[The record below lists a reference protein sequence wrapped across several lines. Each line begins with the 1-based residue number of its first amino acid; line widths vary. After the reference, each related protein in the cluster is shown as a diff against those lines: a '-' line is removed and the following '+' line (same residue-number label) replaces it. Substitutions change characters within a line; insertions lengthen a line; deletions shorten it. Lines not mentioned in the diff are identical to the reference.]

1 MKMDQHSFTP
11 LAKRGLYWSE
21 PKVLFVADLHLGKEA
36 TFCRE
41 GIAVPRG
48 ASERTLKVI
57 AQMLQ
62 QTAASQLMILGDL
75 FHAKSSLAADMRDL
89 FESFLLRMTGVH
101 VTLVKGN
108 HDRAVG
114 ELPTQWPM
122 TIVESPYLFGGIE
135 LSHFPDQATPECELR
150 IAGHVHPAVRLRGGG
165 QAEGKLACFH
175 YDAKHRCLT
184 LPAVGEFTG
193 TKQIRPV
200 GQDRVWVVSE
210 DEVIEIDRRHV
221 V

>member
-1 MKMDQHSFTP
+1 MKMDQHAFTP
-11 LAKRGLYWSE
+11 LAKRGLYWPESQ
-21 PKVLFVADLHLGKEA
+21 VLFVADLHLGKEA

-48 ASERTLKVI
+48 ASERTLEAI
-57 AQMLQ
+57 TQMLQ

-75 FHAKSSLAADMRDL
+75 FHAKSSLADDMRDL
-89 FESFLLRMTGVH
+89 FESFLLHMTDIH

-114 ELPTQWPM
+114 ALPTHWPM
-122 TIVESPYLFGGIE
+122 TIDESPFLFGDIE
-135 LSHFPDQATPECELR
+135 LSHFPDRAAPECALR
-150 IAGHVHPAVRLRGGG
+150 ISGHVHPAVRLRGGG

-175 YDAKHRCLT
+175 YDAKQRCLT

-200 GQDRVWVVSE
+200 GQDRIWVVS
-210 DEVIEIDRRHV
+210 DDDVIEIDRRLV